1 MMSEAIFNIAS
12 EYGLTGFVIL
22 IFYLLMRN
30 ELTHLRKEIS
40 KLSRAVNRLRNEL
53 RAYRRT

>member
-1 MMSEAIFNIAS
+1 LIAD
-12 EYGLTGFVIL
+12 YGLTGFVII

-40 KLSRAVNRLRNEL
+40 KLGRAVNRLRNEL